1 MKTTM
6 KKLTAIA
13 FIAFFLV
20 IGNVNAKG
28 TETKALL
35 KESIETKLELEGWMT
50 NEAVWE
56 TNQEGAFE
64 FTEELEPEMQIESW
78 MVKNENWDME
88 NNVEK
93 ADEKLTI
100 ENWML
105 SENVWNR

>member
-6 KKLTAIA
+6 KQFTAIA
-13 FIAFFLV
+13 FIAFLLV

-28 TETKALL
+28 TETKTLL

-50 NEAVWE
+50 DESVWNA
-56 TNQEGAFE
+56 NQESFIE
-64 FTEELEPEMQIESW
+64 FTEELEPEMQFESW
-78 MVKNENWDME
+78 MIDNENWGIE
-88 NNVEK
+88 NKVEK
-93 ADEKLTI
+93 TDEKLTI